1 MNRREE
7 IIDVAQRLLEAE
19 GPESLTMRRLADEL
33 GIQAPSLYKHVAG
46 KPEIEAALQQRA
58 LRRLAEALAGTT
70 DLATL
75 AAGYRRW
82 ALAHPRLYEL
92 STRQPLARDRL
103 EAGVEAE
110 AAAALL
116 RLTDGDLPTARAI
129 WGMAHG
135 LVDLELAGRFPPGA
149 DLDAVWQQAVAT
161 FATAPAS
168 RARHASGAAGRTDP
182 GAPEGRASG

>member
-7 IIDVAQRLLEAE
+7 IIDVAQRLLEVE

-33 GIQAPSLYKHVAG
+33 GIQAPSLYKHVSG
-46 KPEIEAALQQRA
+46 KSEIEAALQQRA
-58 LRRLAEALAGTT
+58 LRQLTEALAGTP
-70 DLATL
+70 DLPAL
-75 AAGYRRW
+75 AAAYRRW

-103 EAGVEAE
+103 APGVEVE
-110 AAAALL
+110 AAAAVL
-116 RLTDGDLPTARAI
+116 RLAGGDLPTARAI

-149 DLDAVWQQAVAT
+149 DLDEVWRRAVTT
-161 FATAPAS
+161 FSAS
-168 RARHASGAAGRTDP
+168 RAPDPDGRVGPGAAGRA
-182 GAPEGRASG
+182 GG